1 MPKTIEYA
9 HEGDVSPPLR
19 RLGQSVL
26 LSADEIDF
34 FESMQNNRV
43 SYAKQEVMIAEGN
56 EFRCCF
62 AIRSGWAVSYRMTMG
77 GRRQILQV
85 YLPGDFIGL
94 HLNFHR
100 RAIYTVSALST
111 VEVALIEPIRLLEI
125 HQRFPVLAAGL
136 DWSAVR
142 SSNILSEHNISL
154 GARTAQERILHFY
167 LELWCRLMLV
177 GEASSDGFT
186 MKMTQEQV
194 ANALGLSVVHVNK
207 TLKTLTKQGLLSIKG
222 RVVEVPDVKAAVRMA
237 DFDAAF
243 LDSFRLANT
252 ASNRR
257 GGTRDLMD
265 ALNELTTEMAE
276 SHQAHSGAA

>member
-56 EFRCCF
+56 EFR
-62 AIRSGWAVSYRMTMG
+62 S
-77 GRRQILQV
+77 
-85 YLPGDFIGL
+85 
-94 HLNFHR
+94 
-100 RAIYTVSALST
+100 LST